1 MRFEASH
8 RPVAGTV
15 HEQQHVL
22 AQAEGRQQVVRRD
35 AMNLPNVARRM
46 AGVSSRS
53 GPPAHAQD
61 GVHAPYAYLSHK
73 QNA

>member
-22 AQAEGRQQVVRRD
+22 AQAEGRQQMVRQD
-35 AMNLPNVARRM
+35 AMNRVTVARRM
-46 AGVSSRS
+46 PGLSRGR
-53 GPPAHAQD
+53 GPGCRRQD
-61 GVHAPYAYLSHK
+61 SVHAPYAYRIHK

>member
-22 AQAEGRQQVVRRD
+22 AQAEGRQQKVRRS
-35 AMNLPNVARRM
+35 AMNLFTVARSRPVVSRP
-46 AGVSSRS
+46 AGRN
-53 GPPAHAQD
+53 ARWHD
-61 GVHAPYAYLSHK
+61 GVHASYAYRIHK

>member
-1 MRFEASH
+1 MGFEASH

-22 AQAEGRQQVVRRD
+22 AQAEGRQQAVRQD
-35 AMNLPNVARRM
+35 AMNLLTVARSMR
-46 AGVSSRS
+46 GVSR
-53 GPPAHAQD
+53 PAAPLALSHD
-61 GVHAPYAYLSHK
+61 GVHAPYAYRIHK

>member
-22 AQAEGRQQVVRRD
+22 AQAEGRQQAVRQD
-35 AMNLPNVARRM
+35 AMNLFTVAR
-46 AGVSSRS
+46 SRPGLS
-53 GPPAHAQD
+53 RPDAAHARRHD
-61 GVHAPYAYLSHK
+61 GPHAPYAYRIHK

>member
-22 AQAEGRQQVVRRD
+22 AQAQGRQQMVRQD
-35 AMNLPNVARRM
+35 AMNRLTVARPM
-46 AGVSSRS
+46 PGLSR
-53 GPPAHAQD
+53 GTGARGRRQD
-61 GVHAPYAYLSHK
+61 SVHAPYAYRIHK

>member
-22 AQAEGRQQVVRRD
+22 AQAEGRQQEVRRG
-35 AMNLPNVARRM
+35 AMNLLNVARARP
-46 AGVSSRS
+46 GLSRAAA
-53 GPPAHAQD
+53 PRARAQD
-61 GVHAPYAYLSHK
+61 AVHAPYAYRFHK

>member
-22 AQAEGRQQVVRRD
+22 AQAEGRQQKVRQN
-35 AMNLPNVARRM
+35 AMNLLNVARSLE
-46 AGVSSRS
+46 GVSRPAAPVALPHD
-53 GPPAHAQD
+53 GAHAP
-61 GVHAPYAYLSHK
+61 HAYRIHK

>member
-22 AQAEGRQQVVRRD
+22 AQAEGRQQAVRHD
-35 AMNLPNVARRM
+35 AMNLLTVARSRPFL
-46 AGVSSRS
+46 SSAVVVDAV
-53 GPPAHAQD
+53 GDD
-61 GVHAPYAYLSHK
+61 GAHAPYA
-73 QNA
+73 

>member
-22 AQAEGRQQVVRRD
+22 AQAEGRQQKVRRS
-35 AMNLPNVARRM
+35 AMNLLNVARSM
-46 AGVSSRS
+46 QGVSR
-53 GPPAHAQD
+53 PAARLALPHD
-61 GVHAPYAYLSHK
+61 GVHAPYAYRIHK

>member
-22 AQAEGRQQVVRRD
+22 APAEGRQQAVRQN
-35 AMNLPNVARRM
+35 AMNLLTVAR
-46 AGVSSRS
+46 SSPGLSRP
-53 GPPAHAQD
+53 GLPHARGDDEAHAQD
-61 GVHAPYAYLSHK
+61 AYLSQQ